1 MRVCRACLIFAVVVF
16 VAQILFAQSKSAP
29 ASPRQ
34 KYNFNSNWRVF
45 VGDAKG
51 ADSVAFDDSNWKS
64 VSLPYAWNEDDAF
77 RKSIQDLPIG
87 VAWYR
92 KHFKIP
98 ASAADRKVFLEFEG
112 IRHGG
117 EFYLNG
123 TFIGRHE
130 NGVMAFGFDIT
141 EKLQPTGDN
150 VLAVRVDNSWDYR
163 EKATNS
169 TYEWNDKNFYANYGG
184 INKNVFLHVTDKLYQ
199 TLPLYS
205 TLGTTGVY
213 VYAREF
219 DISGRAATVTVE
231 SQVKNEYAK
240 ASTVQ
245 YRVVVGFER

>member
-1 MRVCRACLIFAVVVF
+1 MRGYRACLIIVWAALSTQF
-16 VAQILFAQSKSAP
+16 LLAQSKSLAT
-29 ASPRQ
+29 SLRQ
-34 KYNFNSNWRVF
+34 KYNFNSSWKVF
-45 VGDAKG
+45 VGDPKG
-51 ADSVAFDDSNWKS
+51 ADSVSFDDSNWKS

-77 RKSIQDLPIG
+77 RKAIQDLPTG

-98 ASAADRKVFLEFEG
+98 ATAADKKVFLEFEG

-141 EKLQPTGDN
+141 EKLKPTVEN
-150 VLAVRVDNSWDYR
+150 VLAVRIDNSWDYR

-213 VYAREF
+213 VYARDF
-219 DISGRAATVTVE
+219 DIRPS
-231 SQVKNEYAK
+231 SSN
-240 ASTVQ
+240 SDC
-245 YRVVVGFER
+245 